1 MAESTRSKIWKQLFS
16 SETLAPEDG
25 GSRLRWLEVLL
36 LPLTLIA
43 LAWLFRPND
52 PLLLGAAFPWLW
64 FGPVLIALR
73 YGVFSGLVAGLL
85 VLIDWAVVDA
95 MGIGAQEFPRDF
107 FIGGSL
113 LVLLCGEFSDVWRDR
128 NLRMDETNLYVTE
141 RLSRL
146 TKRHLLLNLS
156 HDRLEQEMLA
166 RPGSLRDAL
175 ARLRD
180 LVIGSNKQTE
190 MLPGSRSLLQL
201 LAQYVN
207 IESAAIYLASES
219 GGRLALGEVAASLGD
234 PQPLK
239 PGDELLDLALEKRG
253 LAHIS
258 GDEASL
264 QRSSNQ
270 LLVAPLVASDDTLVG
285 VLAVTKLPFFSL
297 NVENLQMLS
306 VIVSYYADNLLAAPE
321 VDAIRKRLPGIPA
334 MYAEEL
340 ARMLRM
346 QRKIGLSSHVVV
358 MTFGG
363 ERKEE
368 IPAQFLQI
376 KRGLDLYWQTFVGNN
391 PVIAVLMPFASPAA
405 KEGFMQRIDGWIRSR
420 FNDSPENLRIGI
432 RAIDF
437 SVEEPV
443 GVLEQLMREKAAA

>member
-1 MAESTRSKIWKQLFS
+1 MPETKQSRLWRQLFS
-16 SETLAPEDG
+16 GDSLAPEDG
-25 GSRLRWLEVLL
+25 PSRARWLEVVLIPLL
-36 LPLTLIA
+36 LIG
-43 LAWLFRPND
+43 LAWLVRPQD
-52 PLLLGAAFPWLW
+52 PLLLSAAFPWLW

-73 YGVFSGLVAGLL
+73 YGVFSGLIAGVL
-85 VLIDWAVVDA
+85 VLVDWGVADA
-95 MGIGAQEFPRDF
+95 LSMAGQEFPRDYF
-107 FIGGSL
+107 VGGAL
-113 LVLLCGEFSDVWRDR
+113 LILLCGEFSDVWRDR

-180 LVIGSNKQTE
+180 LVIASGAE
-190 MLPGSRSLLQL
+190 HDARLPGAESLLQL

-207 IESAAIYLASES
+207 IESAAVYLAAES
-219 GGRLALGEVAASLGD
+219 KGRLSLGAVAASIGD
-234 PQPLK
+234 PQPLLA
-239 PGDELLDLALEKRG
+239 DDALLELALEKRS
-253 LAHIS
+253 LAHIA

-264 QRSSNQ
+264 ERSSNQ
-270 LLVAPLVASDDTLVG
+270 LLVAPLLASDDTLVG
-285 VLAVTKLPFFSL
+285 VLTVTSLPFFSL

-306 VIVSYYADNLLAAPE
+306 VIVSYYADNILAAPE
-321 VDAIRKRLPGIPA
+321 VEIIRQRLPGIPA

-340 ARMLRM
+340 ARMMRM
-346 QRKIGLSSHVVV
+346 QRKIGLSSHIVV

-363 ERKEE
+363 DRKEE

-376 KRGLDLYWQTFVGNN
+376 KRGLDLYWQTFVRNN

-405 KEGFMQRIDGWIRSR
+405 KEGFLTRIDGWIRSR
-420 FNDSPENLRIGI
+420 FNDSPENLRVGL
-432 RAIDF
+432 RTIDF
-437 SVEEPV
+437 SMEDPV
-443 GVLEQLMREKAAA
+443 DVLEQMVKE